1 LLRFV
6 RHPGVQS
13 VAIVLVAIFMVI
25 ACDANNVQ
33 IERRAVDEQQ
43 NLLVKTQP
51 VPYYEFS
58 LERDVVIQ
66 LYNARNDARLT
77 HSVITAFGDGQP
89 IWDCPSIG
97 FPIPAD
103 VQLTNPVKETNG
115 TTIEQ
120 PEPNGL
126 YSSKNTDATWVL
138 CADGGEVTPIY
149 VEQKVIT
156 FPFPVIVD
164 YVTGTILRD
173 GEATTTIDI
182 KP

>member
-1 LLRFV
+1 MLRFT
-6 RHPGVQS
+6 RHPGIQS
-13 VAIVLVAIFMVI
+13 IAIILVTLLVV
-25 ACDANNVQ
+25 ACDANNITV
-33 IERRAVDEQQ
+33 ERRAVDQQQ

-77 HSVITAFGDGQP
+77 HSVVTAMGTGQAL
-89 IWDCPSIG
+89 WDCPSIG

-103 VQLTNPVKETNG
+103 VQLTNPVKETGG

-138 CADGGEVTPIY
+138 CADGGEVTPVY
-149 VEQKVIT
+149 SEQKVLT
-156 FPFPVIVD
+156 FPYPVIVD

-182 KP
+182 AP